1 MLQVNPFASPAS
13 NPAFYSCLKKKR
25 ISPQNLN
32 HFGLAASIPVFQ
44 NSITQN
50 AACCFIPVPIAWQRH
65 SCLLQFS
72 LLSVFLH
79 NPHIIKRSCGCG
91 DPCDSSKERCC
102 SSYRN
107 TLFSLSGVGSRE
119 GFLRIQS
126 LSGSDNNHRGCRG
139 CGASDAP
146 DFKPKA
152 RQIKT
157 FSRTALKGS
166 NRALLVISCILPS
179 ESNVLSTAFSQRIDK
194 MPVFHPMW
202 RAGWCVTWML
212 VEEKDSEIG
221 SMHCMFP
228 VVSTLWSPNRGVRK
242 IKTDG
247 NGISQPTEV

>member
-1 MLQVNPFASPAS
+1 MLQVNPFASPVS

-32 HFGLAASIPVFQ
+32 HFGLSSSIRVFQ

-50 AACCFIPVPIAWQRH
+50 AACCFIPVPITWQRH

-79 NPHIIKRSCGCG
+79 NTHSIKRSCGCG

-119 GFLRIQS
+119 GFLWIQS
-126 LSGSDNNHRGCRG
+126 LSGSDNTHRGYRG
-139 CGASDAP
+139 CGASDGP

-157 FSRTALKGS
+157 FSRTASKGS

-179 ESNVLSTAFSQRIDK
+179 DE
-194 MPVFHPMW
+194 
-202 RAGWCVTWML
+202 RAMC
-212 VEEKDSEIG
+212 
-221 SMHCMFP
+221 
-228 VVSTLWSPNRGVRK
+228 
-242 IKTDG
+242 
-247 NGISQPTEV
+247 